1 MAAVLNLYVTPV
13 AGSQSIADNTS
24 KVDITL
30 TITTNG
36 GTHNLSGDTSGY
48 ISVDGTQVANL
59 NAADVREDTTTTLYS
74 GRHSVQHNADGKKTA
89 VVKAAFDVNTNTR
102 WIYAE
107 TSVTLP
113 TIPRASAL
121 SFGNIIIS
129 EPTTIAITK
138 YVDTHQSEITYTF
151 GGRSGSVTSKTG
163 ATSVM
168 WTPPYAL
175 GYEVPA
181 DKTSYGGAFTVKTY
195 DQNGSLVGT
204 NTIPFEA
211 AIPDNAIP
219 TGSIIVTP
227 ASDTVPA
234 SWGEYVR
241 GESAVSWRVDGA
253 LGSFGA
259 GISRCV
265 FKFAGQ
271 TMEASGGLSGTTKPI
286 DQSGTL
292 TPQVILEDTR
302 GRTAKIDG
310 MPVVV
315 WEYAPP
321 VFSTISVYRSDAGR
335 NPSNNGSYVT
345 VSCNAS
351 CSSVNG
357 KNKVTVRY
365 RFKTAGGS
373 YGSYTNITNGASNRL
388 SGFLPTQSYQIEVSA
403 IDSLNRSTPI
413 EVVIPTENVA
423 FHLRDGNNGAAFG
436 KYSEK
441 ANTLECAWDAE
452 FAGKVTA
459 ADIVVGGKSL
469 LDLLHPVGAYYIS
482 DDPTEPSTLFG
493 GTWVKVEGRFL
504 LGAGTNHS
512 VGDTGGEATHTLTT
526 NEVPSHAHDDFYL
539 RTSKL
544 LYATNSATAGSGS
557 TFGGFHGAT
566 GADGFKT
573 GATGGGQPHNNMPP
587 YYATN
592 IWRRTA

>member
-1 MAAVLNLYVTPV
+1 
-13 AGSQSIADNTS
+13 
-24 KVDITL
+24 
-30 TITTNG
+30 
-36 GTHNLSGDTSGY
+36 
-48 ISVDGTQVANL
+48 
-59 NAADVREDTTTTLYS
+59 
-74 GRHSVQHNADGKKTA
+74 
-89 VVKAAFDVNTNTR
+89 
-102 WIYAE
+102 
-107 TSVTLP
+107 
-113 TIPRASAL
+113 
-121 SFGNIIIS
+121 
-129 EPTTIAITK
+129 
-138 YVDTHQSEITYTF
+138 
-151 GGRSGSVTSKTG
+151 
-163 ATSVM
+163 
-168 WTPPYAL
+168 
-175 GYEVPA
+175 
-181 DKTSYGGAFTVKTY
+181 
-195 DQNGSLVGT
+195 
-204 NTIPFEA
+204 
-211 AIPDNAIP
+211 
-219 TGSIIVTP
+219 
-227 ASDTVPA
+227 
-234 SWGEYVR
+234 
-241 GESAVSWRVDGA
+241 
-253 LGSFGA
+253 
-259 GISRCV
+259 
-265 FKFAGQ
+265 
-271 TMEASGGLSGTTKPI
+271 MEASGGLSGTTKSI

-459 ADIVVGGKSL
+459 ADIVIGGKTL
-469 LDLLHPVGAYYIS
+469 LDLLHPVGSYHIS
-482 DDPTEPSTLFG
+482 DDPTEPSVLFG
-493 GTWVKVEGRFL
+493 GVWERVVGRFL
-504 LGAGTNHS
+504 LGS
-512 VGDTGGEATHTLTT
+512 GDGYATGDVGGETEHTLTV
-526 NEVPSHAHDDFYL
+526 NEMPVHGNHLIRGNVVGFGSAVGKYLDSLSSYGSAGRGWDEKSGNEFYP
-539 RTSKL
+539 
-544 LYATNSATAGSGS
+544 AG
-557 TFGGFHGAT
+557 
-566 GADGFKT
+566 KEE
-573 GATGGGQPHNNMPP
+573 GGGQTHNNMPP
-587 YYATN
+587 YYTTN